1 MVYGYM
7 KSIYDAIKK
16 QKISARRTRAK
27 VFCAWDGRDSG
38 RRAVP
43 RDTWKKGCRII
54 DREKCFTYFP
64 VVYRRTMSPATRAR
78 GQKRR
83 TNGPHY
89 FARVGTTHGRPCE
102 PKLPPSLTSFIFY
115 TNSSI
120 SFSICFFAA
129 KILDISQGGDIKSA
143 IARSQCGLDVR
154 LTTVRNGRIL
164 ARLCWFWL
172 ITSEKMERFEWT
184 RQSYSRHLPVVF
196 PFPVR
201 IVRDPST

>member
-1 MVYGYM
+1 MVYGYT

-102 PKLPPSLTSFIFY
+102 PKRPYSPSFSYIFY
-115 TNSSI
+115 
-120 SFSICFFAA
+120 
-129 KILDISQGGDIKSA
+129 ILYELEHQLLHMLL
-143 IARSQCGLDVR
+143 CGENLGYFP
-154 LTTVRNGRIL
+154 GR
-164 ARLCWFWL
+164 
-172 ITSEKMERFEWT
+172 
-184 RQSYSRHLPVVF
+184 RH
-196 PFPVR
+196 
-201 IVRDPST
+201 